1 MKTKVLFTAALMV
14 AAASGAQAA
23 PNAGSNMLVQLFE
36 SQRFEGVSLLADE
49 DKVRPEQDNTDVTEW
64 IVNPDFSDTEHP
76 ANGWNG
82 LGDGEVINGIAQKWV
97 ENAGWAAL
105 WTVSQEV
112 TDLPN
117 GIYKLSAQVR
127 VEWSDRLNLFLQ
139 SSFEKQTS
147 LLKGG
152 GTSTSEAVAT
162 EWGSNSDANR
172 VETPNVF
179 VYDGKITFGVELF
192 KKDQKFN
199 TCFDNFKLTYVNNG
213 NERAQELY
221 KAKVSEL
228 KDATAYPSGLKAR
241 VEVAKGEKEITSDN
255 YLENSTLLAAEVD
268 FLNSSAVSDLKSAMD
283 SYTSIAGSLNDGVK
297 QAVEG
302 AIAKANTDIAD
313 VTDVENVVS
322 ITENLTEAF
331 KTAIAGLEVVW
342 VETNFDN
349 STADG
354 WNGVSTAFGSGVM
367 EYYQTSFDFNR
378 EFTNLPEG
386 WYQLTLNGFYRNG
399 GADQGA
405 TYQANNYINNWRV
418 YGNDYELP
426 LMCVYEET
434 GTTGLET
441 EWVKDGNYPSGMASA
456 NTNFGNGKY
465 VNTLNVWVSDG
476 TLKVGIK
483 GGHQGGATWTCLD
496 NVKLTYKG
504 NDLNGIGA
512 AMAAQATA
520 NAAKVNEAYVGKI
533 TAAVAHEGDY
543 TVEDVQA
550 LNTILKENV
559 EVKNAVAQCN
569 IDNVIGTATTQMN
582 DLVNISEI
590 SENTDAAQTVYEA
603 AIGKAQTDLAEN
615 VTSVEDVNNVRT
627 ALEDARVNYLF
638 AVNPAEGQQFDMT
651 FLFTNPNVMGWN
663 VTRDPAGWYH
673 DVDCGN
679 FQVQKNKDQA
689 GETNP
694 ECWEFV
700 EIWTGG
706 QLLPKNGSGWAIY
719 QQVVLPSGA
728 YQLSAYTFAD
738 DPGNNDAALNDQPSA
753 WLSVGNGSTV
763 STKGDA
769 IQFGDMKMTSLSFYL
784 TEASTTENP
793 TKLGIYID
801 NENQCSWFGIND
813 MKLYKVHLQAQELT
827 LDESEAYSV
836 IADTYANVTMQRTL
850 KADVWNSF
858 CVPFD
863 MTAEQLSENGIT
875 EVVTLTAATL
885 GEDGTTGNLTFSEVE
900 SIEAGKPYLV
910 KVESEVTSIK
920 VDGVAVHAA
929 TPTATEAINGVSMV
943 GNYASMKVPQ
953 GAYFISDNQFYYA
966 DQADAVN
973 LKGFRAYITVNET
986 SEVNGANVLLIGGLL
1001 DDDVTGIEAVANEAA
1016 EADKLVNVYTIG
1028 GVLVKSQVKK
1038 SDALNGLTKGLY
1050 IVDGKKVVK

>member
-1 MKTKVLFTAALMV
+1 MKTKVLFTAALMAV
-14 AAASGAQAA
+14 AASGAQAV
-23 PNAGSNMLVQLFE
+23 PNAGSNMLVQLLE
-36 SQRFEGVSLLADE
+36 SQRYEGVSLLADE

-64 IVNPDFSDTEHP
+64 IVNPGFSDAEHP

-162 EWGSNSDANR
+162 EWGSDSNANR

-192 KKDQKFN
+192 KKDKKFN

-297 QAVEG
+297 QEVED

-313 VTDVENVVS
+313 VTDVEAVAS
-322 ITENLTEAF
+322 ITENLTDAF
-331 KTAIAGLEVVW
+331 KTAIDGLDVVW
-342 VETNFDN
+342 VETNFDDGR
-349 STADG
+349 ADG
-354 WNGVSTAFGSGVM
+354 WNGAGTLQDNVM
-367 EYYQTSFDFNR
+367 EFFNTNFDFNR

-426 LMCVYEET
+426 LMCIYEET
-434 GTTGLET
+434 ETSGFITGEQGGWDGT
-441 EWVKDGNYPSGMASA
+441 YPGGRRSA
-456 NTNFGNGKY
+456 DTNFKNNKY
-465 VNTLNVWVSDG
+465 VNTLNIWVSNG
-476 TLKVGIK
+476 TLRVGVR
-483 GGHQGGATWTCLD
+483 GSGTDGSRWCCLD

-520 NAAKVNEAYVGKI
+520 NAAKVNEAYVEKI
-533 TAAVAHEGDY
+533 TAAVAHAGDY

-559 EVKNAVAQCN
+559 EVKNALAQFN
-569 IDNVIGTATTQMN
+569 IDQVIETSTTQKTE
-582 DLVNISEI
+582 LVALSEE
-590 SENTDAAQTVYEA
+590 SENTTVATTAYEQ
-603 AIGKAQTDLAEN
+603 AITKAQTDIAE
-615 VTSVEDVNNVRT
+615 VVSVEDVNEIRT
-627 ALEDARVNYLF
+627 ALADARIDYVF
-638 AVNPAEGQQFDMT
+638 AANPAENQQFDLT
-651 FLFTNPNVMGWN
+651 FLLTNPSLFAWP
-663 VTRDPAGWYH
+663 TIPDPNIEGWYC
-673 DVDCGN
+673 DIDKTN
-679 FQVQKNKDQA
+679 FQVQKNADRE

-694 ECWEFV
+694 ACWEFMEV
-700 EIWTGG
+700 WSGG
-706 QLLPKNGSGWAIY
+706 GLYQKDDNGWVVY
-719 QQVVLPSGA
+719 QSVALGKGMYKV
-728 YQLSAYTFAD
+728 SAYTF
-738 DPGNNDAALNDQPSA
+738 GNQATA
-753 WLSVGNGSTV
+753 WLSAGSGA
-763 STKGDA
+763 STLAKGDA
-769 IQFGDMKMTSLSFYL
+769 VNSENMKMTNVSFYL
-784 TEASTTENP
+784 DEASTAENP
-793 TKLGIYID
+793 TKLGIFID
-801 NENQCSWFGIND
+801 AANSCGWFGIHD
-813 MKLYKVHLQAQELT
+813 MKLYKVHLQAQDLT
-827 LDESEAYSV
+827 LNETDAEYSV
-836 IADTYANVTMQRTL
+836 TADTYANVTLNRTL
-850 KADVWNSF
+850 KANDTWNSF

-863 MTAEQLSENGIT
+863 MTAEQLTDNGIT
-875 EVVTLTAATL
+875 EVVALNAATL
-885 GEDGTTGNLTFSEVE
+885 SEDGTGKLTFENVE
-900 SIEAGKPYLV
+900 TIEAGKPYLV

-1001 DDDVTGIEAVANEAA
+1001 DDYVTGIEAVANEAA
-1016 EADKLVNVYTIG
+1016 EADKLVNVYDLTG
-1028 GVLVKSQVKK
+1028 KMLKQGVKK
-1038 SDALNGLTKGLY
+1038 SDALNGLTNGLY

>member
-23 PNAGSNMLVQLFE
+23 SYTESNMLLQLLE
-36 SQRFEGVSLLADE
+36 SQRYEGVSLLADE

-97 ENAGWAAL
+97 ESAGWAAL

-139 SSFEKQTS
+139 SSFERQTS

-162 EWGSNSDANR
+162 GWGSNSDANR

-192 KKDQKFN
+192 KKDKKFN

-297 QAVEG
+297 QAVED

-520 NAAKVNEAYVGKI
+520 NAAKVNEAYVEKI
-533 TAAVAHEGDY
+533 AAAVAHEGDY

-559 EVKNAVAQCN
+559 EVKNALAQFN
-569 IDNVIGTATTQMN
+569 IDQVIETSTTQKTE
-582 DLVNISEI
+582 LVALSEE
-590 SENTDAAQTVYEA
+590 SENTTVATTAYEQ
-603 AIGKAQTDLAEN
+603 AITKAQTDIAE
-615 VTSVEDVNNVRT
+615 VVSVEDVNEIRT
-627 ALEDARVNYLF
+627 ALADARIDYVF
-638 AVNPAEGQQFDMT
+638 AANPAENQQFDLT
-651 FLFTNPNVMGWN
+651 FLLTNPSLFAWP
-663 VTRDPAGWYH
+663 TIPDPNIEGWYCDIDKTH
-673 DVDCGN
+673 
-679 FQVQKNKDQA
+679 FQVQNNADRV

-694 ECWEFV
+694 ACWEFMEV
-700 EIWTGG
+700 WSGG
-706 QLLPKNGSGWAIY
+706 GLYQKDDNGWVVY
-719 QQVVLPSGA
+719 QSVALGKGMYKV
-728 YQLSAYTFAD
+728 SAYTF
-738 DPGNNDAALNDQPSA
+738 GNQATA
-753 WLSVGNGSTV
+753 WLSAGSGA
-763 STKGDA
+763 STLAKGDA
-769 IQFGDMKMTSLSFYL
+769 VNSENMKMTNVSFYL
-784 TEASTTENP
+784 DEASTAENP
-793 TKLGIYID
+793 TKLGIFID
-801 NENQCSWFGIND
+801 AANSCGWFGIHD
-813 MKLYKVHLQAQELT
+813 MKLYKVHLQAQDLT
-827 LDESEAYSV
+827 LNETDAEYSV
-836 IADTYANVTMQRTL
+836 TADTYANVTLNRTL
-850 KADVWNSF
+850 KANDTWNSF

-863 MTAEQLSENGIT
+863 MTAEQLTDNGIT
-875 EVVTLTAATL
+875 EVVALNAATL
-885 GEDGTTGNLTFSEVE
+885 SEDGTGKLTFENVE
-900 SIEAGKPYLV
+900 TIEAGKPYLV
-910 KVESEVTSIK
+910 KVEREVTSIK

-929 TPTATEAINGVSMV
+929 TPAATEAINGVSMV

-953 GAYFISDNQFYYA
+953 GAYFISDNKFYYA

-1016 EADKLVNVYTIG
+1016 EADKLVNVYDLTG
-1028 GVLVKSQVKK
+1028 KMLKQGVKK
-1038 SDALNGLTKGLY
+1038 SDALNGLTNGLY

>member
-1 MKTKVLFTAALMV
+1 MV
-14 AAASGAQAA
+14 AAASGAQAV
-23 PNAGSNMLVQLFE
+23 PNAGSNMLVQLLE

-162 EWGSNSDANR
+162 EWGSNSDANK

-192 KKDQKFN
+192 KKDKKFN

-297 QAVEG
+297 QAVED

-313 VTDVENVVS
+313 VTDVENVAS
-322 ITENLTEAF
+322 ITENLTDAF
-331 KTAIAGLEVVW
+331 KTAIDGLDVVW
-342 VETNFDN
+342 VETNFDDGR
-349 STADG
+349 ADG
-354 WNGVSTAFGSGVM
+354 WNGAGTLQDNVM
-367 EYYQTSFDFNR
+367 EFFNTNFDFNR

-405 TYQANNYINNWRV
+405 TYQTNSYINNWRI

-426 LMCVYEET
+426 MMCIYEET
-434 GTTGLET
+434 ETSGFITGELGGWDGT
-441 EWVKDGNYPSGMASA
+441 YPGGRRSA
-456 NTNFGNGKY
+456 DTNFKNNKY
-465 VNTLNVWVSDG
+465 VNTLNIWVSNG
-476 TLKVGIK
+476 TLRVGVR
-483 GGHQGGATWTCLD
+483 GSGTDGSRWCCLD

-504 NDLNGIGA
+504 SDLNGIGA

-520 NAAKVNEAYVGKI
+520 NAAKVNEAYVEKI
-533 TAAVAHEGDY
+533 AAAVAHEGDY

-559 EVKNAVAQCN
+559 EVKNALAQFN
-569 IDNVIGTATTQMN
+569 IDKVIETSTTQKTE
-582 DLVNISEI
+582 LVALSEE
-590 SENTDAAQTVYEA
+590 SENTTAATTAYEQ
-603 AIGKAQTDLAEN
+603 AITKAQTDIAE
-615 VTSVEDVNNVRT
+615 VVSVEDVNEIRT
-627 ALEDARVNYLF
+627 ALADARIDYVF
-638 AVNPAEGQQFDMT
+638 AANPAENQQFDLT
-651 FLFTNPNVMGWN
+651 FLLTNPSLFAWP
-663 VTRDPAGWYH
+663 TIPDPNIEGWYC
-673 DVDCGN
+673 DIDKTN
-679 FQVQKNKDQA
+679 FQVQKNADRV

-694 ECWEFV
+694 ACREFMEV
-700 EIWTGG
+700 WSGG
-706 QLLPKNGSGWAIY
+706 GLYQKDDNGWVVY
-719 QQVVLPSGA
+719 QSVALGKGMYKV
-728 YQLSAYTFAD
+728 SAYTF
-738 DPGNNDAALNDQPSA
+738 GNQATA
-753 WLSVGNGSTV
+753 WLSAGSGA
-763 STKGDA
+763 STLAKGDA
-769 IQFGDMKMTSLSFYL
+769 VNSENMKMTNVSFYL
-784 TEASTTENP
+784 DEASTAENP
-793 TKLGIYID
+793 TKLGIFID
-801 NENQCSWFGIND
+801 AANSCGWFGIHD
-813 MKLYKVHLQAQELT
+813 MKLYKVHLQAQDLT
-827 LDESEAYSV
+827 LNETDAEYSV
-836 IADTYANVTMQRTL
+836 TADTYANVTLNRTL
-850 KADVWNSF
+850 KANDTWNSF

-863 MTAEQLSENGIT
+863 MTAEQLTDNGIT
-875 EVVTLTAATL
+875 EVVALNAATL
-885 GEDGTTGNLTFSEVE
+885 SEDGTGKLTFENVE
-900 SIEAGKPYLV
+900 TIEAGKPYLV
-910 KVESEVTSIK
+910 KVEREVTSIK

-953 GAYFISDNQFYYA
+953 GAYFINDNQFYYA

-986 SEVNGANVLLIGGLL
+986 SEVNGANVLLIGGLF
-1001 DDDVTGIEAVANEAA
+1001 DDDVTGIDAVANEAV

>member
-1 MKTKVLFTAALMV
+1 MV

-97 ENAGWAAL
+97 ESAGWAAL

-192 KKDQKFN
+192 KKDKKFN

-297 QAVEG
+297 QAVED

-313 VTDVENVVS
+313 VTDVEAVAS
-322 ITENLTEAF
+322 ITENLTDAF
-331 KTAIAGLEVVW
+331 KTAIDGLDVVW
-342 VETNFDN
+342 VETNFDDGR
-349 STADG
+349 ADG
-354 WNGVSTAFGSGVM
+354 WNGAGTLQDNVM
-367 EYYQTSFDFNR
+367 EFFNTNFDFNR

-426 LMCVYEET
+426 LMCIYEET
-434 GTTGLET
+434 ETSGFITGEQGGWDGT
-441 EWVKDGNYPSGMASA
+441 YPGGRRSA
-456 NTNFGNGKY
+456 DTNFKNNKY
-465 VNTLNVWVSDG
+465 VNTLNIWVSNG
-476 TLKVGIK
+476 TLRVGVR
-483 GGHQGGATWTCLD
+483 GSGTDGSRWCCLD

-533 TAAVAHEGDY
+533 TAAVAHEGGY

-559 EVKNAVAQCN
+559 EVKNALAQFN
-569 IDNVIGTATTQMN
+569 IDQVIETSTTQKTE
-582 DLVNISEI
+582 LVALSEE
-590 SENTDAAQTVYEA
+590 SENTTAATTAYEQ
-603 AIGKAQTDLAEN
+603 AITKAQTDIAE
-615 VTSVEDVNNVRT
+615 VVSVEDVNEIRT
-627 ALEDARVNYLF
+627 ALADARIDYVF
-638 AVNPAEGQQFDMT
+638 AANPAENQQFDLT
-651 FLFTNPNVMGWN
+651 FLLTNPSLFAWP
-663 VTRDPAGWYH
+663 TIPDPNIEGWYC
-673 DVDCGN
+673 DIDKTN
-679 FQVQKNKDQA
+679 FQVQKNADRV

-694 ECWEFV
+694 ACWVFMEV
-700 EIWTGG
+700 WSGG
-706 QLLPKNGSGWAIY
+706 GLYQKDDNGWVVY
-719 QQVVLPSGA
+719 QSVALGKGMYKV
-728 YQLSAYTFAD
+728 SAYTF
-738 DPGNNDAALNDQPSA
+738 GNQATA
-753 WLSVGNGSTV
+753 WLSAGSGA
-763 STKGDA
+763 STLAKGDA
-769 IQFGDMKMTSLSFYL
+769 VNSENMKMTNVSFYL
-784 TEASTTENP
+784 DEASTAENP
-793 TKLGIYID
+793 TKLGIFID
-801 NENQCSWFGIND
+801 AANSCGWFGIHD

-836 IADTYANVTMQRTL
+836 TADTYANVTMQRTL

-863 MTAEQLSENGIT
+863 MTAEQLTDNGIT
-875 EVVTLTAATL
+875 EVVALNAATL
-885 GEDGTTGNLTFSEVE
+885 SEDGTGKLTFENVE
-900 SIEAGKPYLV
+900 TIEAGKPYLV
-910 KVESEVTSIK
+910 KVEREVTSIK

-929 TPTATEAINGVSMV
+929 TPAATEAINGVSMV

-986 SEVNGANVLLIGGLL
+986 SEVNGANVLLIGELL

-1016 EADKLVNVYTIG
+1016 EADKLVNVYDLTG
-1028 GVLVKSQVKK
+1028 KMLKQGVKK
-1038 SDALNGLTKGLY
+1038 SDALNGLTNGLY

>member
-23 PNAGSNMLVQLFE
+23 PNAGSNMLVQLLE

-228 KDATAYPSGLKAR
+228 KDATAYPSGLKTR
-241 VEVAKGEKEITSDN
+241 VEEAKVEKEITSDN
-255 YLENSTLLAAEVD
+255 YLENYTLLAAEVD

-283 SYTSIAGSLNDGVK
+283 SYTSIVGSLNDGVK
-297 QAVEG
+297 QAVED

-313 VTDVENVVS
+313 VTDVENVAS

-331 KTAIAGLEVVW
+331 KTAIDGLEVVW
-342 VETNFDN
+342 VETNFNN

-354 WNGVSTAFGSGVM
+354 WNDWGTFGNGVM
-367 EYYQTSFDFNR
+367 EFYERTFDFNQT
-378 EFTNLPEG
+378 FTNLPDG
-386 WYQLTLNGFYRNG
+386 WYQITLNGFYRNN
-399 GADQGA
+399 GADGGA
-405 TYQANNYINNWRV
+405 TYTAQTYINNWRV

-441 EWVKDGNYPSGMASA
+441 EWVKDGNYPSGTASA

-476 TLKVGIK
+476 TLKVGVK

-520 NAAKVNEAYVGKI
+520 NAAKVNEAYVEKI

-638 AVNPAEGQQFDMT
+638 AVNPAEGQQFDLT
-651 FLFTNPNVMGWN
+651 FLLTNPSLFAWP
-663 VTRDPAGWYH
+663 TIPDPNIEGWYC
-673 DVDCGN
+673 DIDKTN
-679 FQVQKNKDQA
+679 FQVQKNADRV

-694 ECWEFV
+694 ACWEFMEV
-700 EIWTGG
+700 WSVVGG
-706 QLLPKNGSGWAIY
+706 LYQKDDNGWVVY
-719 QQVVLPSGA
+719 QSVALGKGMYKV
-728 YQLSAYTFAD
+728 SAYTF
-738 DPGNNDAALNDQPSA
+738 GNQATA
-753 WLSVGNGSTV
+753 WLSAGSGA
-763 STKGDA
+763 STLAKGDA
-769 IQFGDMKMTSLSFYL
+769 VNSENMKMTNVSFYL
-784 TEASTTENP
+784 DEASTAENP
-793 TKLGIYID
+793 TKLGIFID
-801 NENQCSWFGIND
+801 AANSCGWFGIHD
-813 MKLYKVHLQAQELT
+813 MKLYKVHLQAQDLT
-827 LDESEAYSV
+827 LNETGAYAV
-836 IADTYANVTMQRTL
+836 TADMYYANVTMQRTL
-850 KADVWNSF
+850 KAGYWNTF

-863 MTAEQLSENGIT
+863 MTPEQLTANGIS
-875 EVVTLTAATL
+875 EVRTFSQAAAQGTSVTLQTTL
-885 GEDGTTGNLTFSEVE
+885 VSDGVK
-900 SIEAGKPYLV
+900 AGIPYIV
-910 KVESEVTSIK
+910 K
-920 VDGVAVHAA
+920 VDGEENV
-929 TPTATEAINGVSMV
+929 TEISVDGVSV
-943 GNYASMKVPQ
+943 TAAEPASHEIAYSDVGYVEWRGNYSAGTVPM
-953 GAYFISDNQFYYA
+953 GAYFISDDMFYVA
-966 DQADAVN
+966 DTEVALN
-973 LKGFRAYITVNET
+973 GFRAYVMLVDEAGAPVQSNVNRM
-986 SEVNGANVLLIGGLL
+986 LIDIDGE
-1001 DDDVTGIEAVANEAA
+1001 VTGIEDVLGDGASDAN
-1016 EADKLVNVYTIG
+1016 KLVNVYTIG

-1038 SDALNGLTKGLY
+1038 GEALDGLQKGAY
-1050 IVDGKKVVK
+1050 IVDGKTYLK

>member
-23 PNAGSNMLVQLFE
+23 PNAGSNMLVQLLE

-64 IVNPDFSDTEHP
+64 IVNPDFSDGM
-76 ANGWNG
+76 NGWNTG
-82 LGDGEVINGIAQKWV
+82 GMPYDEGHLTNDGMPYMYSDGVHGYNRTFDFTQNLTGI
-97 ENAGWAAL
+97 
-105 WTVSQEV
+105 
-112 TDLPN
+112 PN
-117 GIYKLSAQVR
+117 GAYSLSVQIISSAGVPTVTLHLNSSIDKAEYGIGQ
-127 VEWSDRLNLFLQ
+127 DRI
-139 SSFEKQTS
+139 EIATS
-147 LLKGG
+147 I
-152 GTSTSEAVAT
+152 EAWADDQ
-162 EWGSNSDANR
+162 DANR
-172 VETPNVF
+172 VTTSEVL
-179 VYDGKITFGVELF
+179 VVDGNLTMGINRHNGRAGYLY
-192 KKDQKFN
+192 
-199 TCFDNFKLTYVNNG
+199 FDNFRLTYVNDG
-213 NERAQELY
+213 ADKAQEIY
-221 KAKVSEL
+221 KAKVTEL
-228 KDATAYPSGLKAR
+228 RDATTYPAGLEERVTTAKA
-241 VEVAKGEKEITSDN
+241 EKTITADN
-255 YLENSTLLAAEVD
+255 FQSEYAALEAEVD

-297 QAVEG
+297 QAVED

-342 VETNFDN
+342 VETNFDDGR
-349 STADG
+349 ADG
-354 WNGVSTAFGSGVM
+354 WNGAGTLQDNVM
-367 EYYQTSFDFNR
+367 EFFNTNFDFNR

-405 TYQANNYINNWRV
+405 TYQTNSYINNWRI

-426 LMCVYEET
+426 MMCIYEET
-434 GTTGLET
+434 ETSGFITGELGGWDGT
-441 EWVKDGNYPSGMASA
+441 YPGGRRSA
-456 NTNFGNGKY
+456 DTNFKNNKY
-465 VNTLNVWVSDG
+465 VNTLNIWVSNG
-476 TLKVGIK
+476 TLRVGVR
-483 GGHQGGATWTCLD
+483 GSGTDGSRWCCLD

-520 NAAKVNEAYVGKI
+520 NAAKVNEAYVEKI
-533 TAAVAHEGDY
+533 AAAVAHEGDY

-559 EVKNAVAQCN
+559 EVKNALAQFN
-569 IDNVIGTATTQMN
+569 IDQVIETSTTQKTE
-582 DLVNISEI
+582 LVALSEE
-590 SENTDAAQTVYEA
+590 SENTTVATTAYEQ
-603 AIGKAQTDLAEN
+603 AITKAQTDIAE
-615 VTSVEDVNNVRT
+615 VVSVEDVNEIRT
-627 ALEDARVNYLF
+627 ALADARIDYVF
-638 AVNPAEGQQFDMT
+638 AANPAENQQFDLT
-651 FLFTNPNVMGWN
+651 FLLTNPSLFAWP
-663 VTRDPAGWYH
+663 TIPDPNIEGWYCDIDKTH
-673 DVDCGN
+673 
-679 FQVQKNKDQA
+679 FQVQNNADRV

-694 ECWEFV
+694 ACWEFMEV
-700 EIWTGG
+700 WSGG
-706 QLLPKNGSGWAIY
+706 GLYQKDDNGWVVY
-719 QQVVLPSGA
+719 QSVALGKGMYKV
-728 YQLSAYTFAD
+728 SAYTF
-738 DPGNNDAALNDQPSA
+738 GNQATA
-753 WLSVGNGSTV
+753 WLSAGSGASTLAKGNAVNSEN
-763 STKGDA
+763 
-769 IQFGDMKMTSLSFYL
+769 MKMTNVSFYL
-784 TEASTTENP
+784 DEASTAENP
-793 TKLGIYID
+793 TKLGIFID
-801 NENQCSWFGIND
+801 AANSCGWFGIHD

-836 IADTYANVTMQRTL
+836 TADTYANVTMQRTL

-863 MTAEQLSENGIT
+863 MTAEQLTENGIT

-986 SEVNGANVLLIGGLL
+986 SEVNGANVLLIGGLF
-1001 DDDVTGIEAVANEAA
+1001 DDDVTGIDAVANEAV

-1038 SDALNGLTKGLY
+1038 SDALNGLTNGLY

>member
-23 PNAGSNMLVQLFE
+23 PNAGSNMLVQLLE

-297 QAVEG
+297 QAVED

-313 VTDVENVVS
+313 VTDVENVAS

-367 EYYQTSFDFNR
+367 EYYETSFDFNR

-520 NAAKVNEAYVGKI
+520 NAAKVNEAYVEKI

-550 LNTILKENV
+550 LNTLLKENV
-559 EVKNAVAQCN
+559 EVKNAIAQFN
-569 IDNVIGTATTQMN
+569 IDQVIETSTTQKTE
-582 DLVNISEI
+582 LVALSEE
-590 SENTDAAQTVYEA
+590 SENTTVATTAYEQ
-603 AIGKAQTDLAEN
+603 AITKAQTDIAK
-615 VTSVEDVNNVRT
+615 VVSVEGVNEIRT
-627 ALEDARVNYLF
+627 ALEDARVAYVMN
-638 AVNPAEGQQFDMT
+638 VNPAENQQFDLT
-651 FLFTNPNVMGWN
+651 FLLTNPSLFAWP
-663 VTRDPAGWYH
+663 TPDPNIEGWYC
-673 DVDCGN
+673 DIDKTN
-679 FQVQKNKDQA
+679 FQVQKNA
-689 GETNP
+689 ERVGETNP
-694 ECWEFV
+694 ACWEFMEV
-700 EIWTGG
+700 WSGG
-706 QLLPKNGSGWAIY
+706 GLYQKDGNGWVVY
-719 QQVVLPSGA
+719 QSVTLGKGMYKV
-728 YQLSAYTFAD
+728 SAYTF
-738 DPGNNDAALNDQPSA
+738 GNQAAA
-753 WLSVGNGSTV
+753 WLSAGSGA
-763 STKGDA
+763 STLAKGDA
-769 IQFGDMKMTSLSFYL
+769 VNSENMKMTNVSFYL
-784 TEASTTENP
+784 DEASTAENP

-801 NENQCSWFGIND
+801 ATNTCGWFGIHD

-836 IADTYANVTMQRTL
+836 TADTYANVTMQRTL
-850 KADVWNSF
+850 KAGHWNTF

-863 MTAEQLSENGIT
+863 MTPEQLAENSIG
-875 EVVTLTAATL
+875 EVRTFSQAAAQGTSVTLQTTVVS
-885 GEDGTTGNLTFSEVE
+885 DGVK
-900 SIEAGKPYLV
+900 AGIPYIV
-910 KVESEVTSIK
+910 K
-920 VDGVAVHAA
+920 VDGEENV
-929 TPTATEAINGVSMV
+929 TEISVDGVSV
-943 GNYASMKVPQ
+943 TAAEPVSREIAYSDAGFVEWRGNYSAGTVPM
-953 GAYFISDNQFYYA
+953 GAYFISDDMFYVA
-966 DQADAVN
+966 DTEVALN
-973 LKGFRAYITVNET
+973 GFRAYVMLVDEAGAPVQSNVNRM
-986 SEVNGANVLLIGGLL
+986 LIDIDGE
-1001 DDDVTGIEAVANEAA
+1001 VTGIEDVLGDGASDAN
-1016 EADKLVNVYTIG
+1016 KLVNVYTIG

-1038 SDALNGLTKGLY
+1038 GEALDGLQKGAY
-1050 IVDGKKVVK
+1050 IVDGKTYLK

>member
-1 MKTKVLFTAALMV
+1 
-14 AAASGAQAA
+14 
-23 PNAGSNMLVQLFE
+23 
-36 SQRFEGVSLLADE
+36 
-49 DKVRPEQDNTDVTEW
+49 
-64 IVNPDFSDTEHP
+64 
-76 ANGWNG
+76 
-82 LGDGEVINGIAQKWV
+82 
-97 ENAGWAAL
+97 
-105 WTVSQEV
+105 
-112 TDLPN
+112 
-117 GIYKLSAQVR
+117 
-127 VEWSDRLNLFLQ
+127 
-139 SSFEKQTS
+139 
-147 LLKGG
+147 
-152 GTSTSEAVAT
+152 
-162 EWGSNSDANR
+162 
-172 VETPNVF
+172 
-179 VYDGKITFGVELF
+179 
-192 KKDQKFN
+192 
-199 TCFDNFKLTYVNNG
+199 
-213 NERAQELY
+213 
-221 KAKVSEL
+221 
-228 KDATAYPSGLKAR
+228 
-241 VEVAKGEKEITSDN
+241 
-255 YLENSTLLAAEVD
+255 
-268 FLNSSAVSDLKSAMD
+268 
-283 SYTSIAGSLNDGVK
+283 
-297 QAVEG
+297 
-302 AIAKANTDIAD
+302 
-313 VTDVENVVS
+313 
-322 ITENLTEAF
+322 
-331 KTAIAGLEVVW
+331 
-342 VETNFDN
+342 
-349 STADG
+349 
-354 WNGVSTAFGSGVM
+354 
-367 EYYQTSFDFNR
+367 
-378 EFTNLPEG
+378 
-386 WYQLTLNGFYRNG
+386 
-399 GADQGA
+399 
-405 TYQANNYINNWRV
+405 
-418 YGNDYELP
+418 
-426 LMCVYEET
+426 
-434 GTTGLET
+434 
-441 EWVKDGNYPSGMASA
+441 
-456 NTNFGNGKY
+456 
-465 VNTLNVWVSDG
+465 
-476 TLKVGIK
+476 
-483 GGHQGGATWTCLD
+483 
-496 NVKLTYKG
+496 
-504 NDLNGIGA
+504 
-512 AMAAQATA
+512 
-520 NAAKVNEAYVGKI
+520 
-533 TAAVAHEGDY
+533 
-543 TVEDVQA
+543 
-550 LNTILKENV
+550 
-559 EVKNAVAQCN
+559 
-569 IDNVIGTATTQMN
+569 
-582 DLVNISEI
+582 
-590 SENTDAAQTVYEA
+590 
-603 AIGKAQTDLAEN
+603 
-615 VTSVEDVNNVRT
+615 
-627 ALEDARVNYLF
+627 
-638 AVNPAEGQQFDMT
+638 
-651 FLFTNPNVMGWN
+651 MGWN

-679 FQVQKNKDQA
+679 FQVQKKKEQA

-836 IADTYANVTMQRTL
+836 TADTYANVTMQRTL

-910 KVESEVTSIK
+910 KVESKVTSIK

-986 SEVNGANVLLIGGLL
+986 SEVNGANVLLIGGLF
-1001 DDDVTGIEAVANEAA
+1001 DDDVTGIDAVANEAV

>member
-1 MKTKVLFTAALMV
+1 MKTKVLFTAALMA

-23 PNAGSNMLVQLFE
+23 PNAGSNMLVQLLE

-64 IVNPDFSDTEHP
+64 IVNPGFSDAEHP

-82 LGDGEVINGIAQKWV
+82 LGDGEIINGIAQKWV

-162 EWGSNSDANR
+162 EWGSDSNANR

-192 KKDQKFN
+192 KKDKKFN

-297 QAVEG
+297 QAVED

-331 KTAIAGLEVVW
+331 KTAIAGLEVVL
-342 VETNFDN
+342 VETNFNN

-354 WNGVSTAFGSGVM
+354 WNDWGTFGNGVM
-367 EYYQTSFDFNR
+367 EFYERTFDFNQT
-378 EFTNLPEG
+378 FTNLPDG
-386 WYQLTLNGFYRNG
+386 WYQITLNGFYRNN
-399 GADQGA
+399 GADGGA
-405 TYQANNYINNWRV
+405 TYTAQTYINNWRV

-441 EWVKDGNYPSGMASA
+441 EWVKDGNYPSGTASA

-476 TLKVGIK
+476 TLKVGVK

-520 NAAKVNEAYVGKI
+520 NAAKVNEAYVEKI

-569 IDNVIGTATTQMN
+569 IDNVIGTATRQMN

-638 AVNPAEGQQFDMT
+638 AVNPAEGQQFDLT
-651 FLFTNPNVMGWN
+651 FLLTNPSLFAWP
-663 VTRDPAGWYH
+663 TIPDPNIEGWYCDIDKTH
-673 DVDCGN
+673 
-679 FQVQKNKDQA
+679 FQVQKNADRV

-694 ECWEFV
+694 ACWEFMEV
-700 EIWTGG
+700 WSGG
-706 QLLPKNGSGWAIY
+706 GLYQKDGNGWVVY
-719 QQVVLPSGA
+719 QSVALGKGMYKV
-728 YQLSAYTFAD
+728 SAYTF
-738 DPGNNDAALNDQPSA
+738 GNQATA
-753 WLSVGNGSTV
+753 WLSAGSGA
-763 STKGDA
+763 STLAKGDA
-769 IQFGDMKMTSLSFYL
+769 VNSENMKMTNVSFYL
-784 TEASTTENP
+784 DEASTAENP
-793 TKLGIYID
+793 TKLGIFID
-801 NENQCSWFGIND
+801 AANSCGWFGIHD
-813 MKLYKVHLQAQELT
+813 MKLYKVHLQAQDLT
-827 LDESEAYSV
+827 LNETGAYAV
-836 IADTYANVTMQRTL
+836 TADMYYANVTMQRTL
-850 KADVWNSF
+850 KAGYWNTF

-863 MTAEQLSENGIT
+863 MTPEQLAANGIS
-875 EVVTLTAATL
+875 EVRTFSQAAAQGTSVTLQTTL
-885 GEDGTTGNLTFSEVE
+885 VSDGVK
-900 SIEAGKPYLV
+900 AGIPYIV
-910 KVESEVTSIK
+910 KVSGEENVTEIS
-920 VDGVAVHAA
+920 VDGVSVTAA
-929 TPTATEAINGVSMV
+929 EPASHEIAYSDAGYVEWR
-943 GNYASMKVPQ
+943 GNYSAGTVPM
-953 GAYFISDNQFYYA
+953 GAYFISDDMFYVA
-966 DQADAVN
+966 DTEVALN
-973 LKGFRAYITVNET
+973 GFRAYVMLVDEAGAPVQSNVNRM
-986 SEVNGANVLLIGGLL
+986 LIDIDGE
-1001 DDDVTGIEAVANEAA
+1001 VTGIEDVLGDGASDAN
-1016 EADKLVNVYTIG
+1016 KLVNVYTIG

-1038 SDALNGLTKGLY
+1038 GEALDGLQKGAY
-1050 IVDGKKVVK
+1050 IVDGKTYLK

>member
-1 MKTKVLFTAALMV
+1 MV
-14 AAASGAQAA
+14 AAASGAQAV
-23 PNAGSNMLVQLFE
+23 PNAGSNMLVQLLE

-162 EWGSNSDANR
+162 EWGSDSNANR

-192 KKDQKFN
+192 KKDKKFN

-297 QAVEG
+297 QAVED

-354 WNGVSTAFGSGVM
+354 WNGAGTLQDNVM
-367 EYYQTSFDFNR
+367 EFFNTNFDFNR

-405 TYQANNYINNWRV
+405 TYQTNSYINNWRI

-426 LMCVYEET
+426 MMCIYEET
-434 GTTGLET
+434 ETSGFITGELGGWDGT
-441 EWVKDGNYPSGMASA
+441 YPGGRRSA
-456 NTNFGNGKY
+456 DTNFKNNKY
-465 VNTLNVWVSDG
+465 VNTLNIWVSNG
-476 TLKVGIK
+476 TLRVGVR
-483 GGHQGGATWTCLD
+483 GSGTDGSRWCCLD

-520 NAAKVNEAYVGKI
+520 NAAKVNEAYVEKI
-533 TAAVAHEGDY
+533 AAAVAHEGDY

-559 EVKNAVAQCN
+559 EVKNALAQFN
-569 IDNVIGTATTQMN
+569 IDQVIETSTTQKTE
-582 DLVNISEI
+582 LVALSEE
-590 SENTDAAQTVYEA
+590 SENTTVATTAYEQ
-603 AIGKAQTDLAEN
+603 AITKAQTDIAE
-615 VTSVEDVNNVRT
+615 VVSVEDVNEIRT
-627 ALEDARVNYLF
+627 ALADARIDYVF
-638 AVNPAEGQQFDMT
+638 AANPAENQQFDLT
-651 FLFTNPNVMGWN
+651 FLLTNPSLFEWP
-663 VTRDPAGWYH
+663 TIPDPNIEGWYCDIDKTH
-673 DVDCGN
+673 
-679 FQVQKNKDQA
+679 FQVQNNADRV

-694 ECWEFV
+694 ACWEFMEV
-700 EIWTGG
+700 WSGG
-706 QLLPKNGSGWAIY
+706 GLYQKDDNGWVVY
-719 QQVVLPSGA
+719 QSVALGKGMYKV
-728 YQLSAYTFAD
+728 SAYTF
-738 DPGNNDAALNDQPSA
+738 GNQATA
-753 WLSVGNGSTV
+753 WLSAGSGA
-763 STKGDA
+763 STLAKGDA
-769 IQFGDMKMTSLSFYL
+769 VNSENMKMTNVSFYL
-784 TEASTTENP
+784 DEASTAENP
-793 TKLGIYID
+793 TKLGIFID
-801 NENQCSWFGIND
+801 AANSCGWFGIHD
-813 MKLYKVHLQAQELT
+813 MKLYKVHLQAQDLT
-827 LDESEAYSV
+827 LNETDAEYSV
-836 IADTYANVTMQRTL
+836 TADTYANVTLNRTL
-850 KADVWNSF
+850 KANDTWNSF

-863 MTAEQLSENGIT
+863 MTAEQLTDNGIT
-875 EVVTLTAATL
+875 EVVALNAATL
-885 GEDGTTGNLTFSEVE
+885 SEDGTGKLTFENVE
-900 SIEAGKPYLV
+900 TIEAGKPYLV
-910 KVESEVTSIK
+910 KVEREVTSIK

-929 TPTATEAINGVSMV
+929 TPAATEAINGVSMV

-986 SEVNGANVLLIGGLL
+986 SEVNGANVLLIGGLF
-1001 DDDVTGIEAVANEAA
+1001 DDDVTGIDAVANEAV

>member
-23 PNAGSNMLVQLFE
+23 PNAGSNMLVQLLE

-192 KKDQKFN
+192 KKDKKFN

-228 KDATAYPSGLKAR
+228 KDATAYPSGLKTR
-241 VEVAKGEKEITSDN
+241 VEEAKVEKEITSDN
-255 YLENSTLLAAEVD
+255 YLENYTLLAAEVD

-283 SYTSIAGSLNDGVK
+283 SYTSIVGSLNDGVK
-297 QAVEG
+297 QTVED

-313 VTDVENVVS
+313 VTDVENVAS

-331 KTAIAGLEVVW
+331 KTAIDGLEVVW
-342 VETNFDN
+342 VETNFNN

-354 WNGVSTAFGSGVM
+354 WNDWGTFGNGVM
-367 EYYQTSFDFNR
+367 EFYERTFDFNQT
-378 EFTNLPEG
+378 FTNLPDG
-386 WYQLTLNGFYRNG
+386 WYQITLNGFYRNN
-399 GADQGA
+399 GADGGA
-405 TYQANNYINNWRV
+405 TYTAQTYINNWRV

-441 EWVKDGNYPSGMASA
+441 EWVKDGNYPSGTASA

-476 TLKVGIK
+476 TLKVGVK

-520 NAAKVNEAYVGKI
+520 NAAKVNEAYVEKI

-638 AVNPAEGQQFDMT
+638 AVNPAEGQQFDLT
-651 FLFTNPNVMGWN
+651 FLLTNPSLFAWP
-663 VTRDPAGWYH
+663 TIPDPNIEGWYC
-673 DVDCGN
+673 DIDKTN
-679 FQVQKNKDQA
+679 FQVQNNADRV

-694 ECWEFV
+694 ACWKFMEV
-700 EIWTGG
+700 WSGG
-706 QLLPKNGSGWAIY
+706 GLYQKDDNGWVVY
-719 QQVVLPSGA
+719 QSVALGKGMYKV
-728 YQLSAYTFAD
+728 SAYTF
-738 DPGNNDAALNDQPSA
+738 GNQATA
-753 WLSVGNGSTV
+753 WLSAGSGA
-763 STKGDA
+763 STLAKGDA
-769 IQFGDMKMTSLSFYL
+769 VNSENMKMTNVSFYL
-784 TEASTTENP
+784 DEASTAENP
-793 TKLGIYID
+793 TKLGIFID
-801 NENQCSWFGIND
+801 AANSCGWFGIHD

-836 IADTYANVTMQRTL
+836 TADTYANVTMQRTL

-863 MTAEQLSENGIT
+863 MTPEQLAANGIS
-875 EVVTLTAATL
+875 EVRTFSQAAAQGTSVTLQTTL
-885 GEDGTTGNLTFSEVE
+885 VSDGVK
-900 SIEAGKPYLV
+900 AGIPYIV
-910 KVESEVTSIK
+910 KVSGEENVTEIS
-920 VDGVAVHAA
+920 VDGVSVTAA
-929 TPTATEAINGVSMV
+929 EPASHEIAYSDAGYVEWR
-943 GNYASMKVPQ
+943 GNYSAGTVPM
-953 GAYFISDNQFYYA
+953 GAYFISDDMFYVA
-966 DQADAVN
+966 DTEVALN
-973 LKGFRAYITVNET
+973 GFRAYVMLVDEAGAPVQSNVNRM
-986 SEVNGANVLLIGGLL
+986 LIDIDGE
-1001 DDDVTGIEAVANEAA
+1001 VTGIEDVLGDGASDAN
-1016 EADKLVNVYTIG
+1016 KLVNVYTIG

-1038 SDALNGLTKGLY
+1038 GEALDGLQKGAY
-1050 IVDGKKVVK
+1050 IMDGKTYLK